1 VLFFLNI
8 KNIFSQKSENAIF
21 QILARMTLLTKINVR
36 HKEATAAAAV
46 TVTTARI
53 PSQRRSRR

>member
-1 VLFFLNI
+1 
-8 KNIFSQKSENAIF
+8 
-21 QILARMTLLTKINVR
+21 MTLLTKINVR